1 MHIIF
6 TSEAEKAVFDAL
18 QELEIDETAAVL
30 HVMNTTEEG
39 VEYFLMLRTLE
50 QLRKDEEI
58 EGLDSADESINDNE
72 EEETEEEGD
81 KEVEE

>member
-18 QELEIDETAAVL
+18 QGLEIDETAEVL
-30 HVMNTTEEG
+30 HVINTTEEG

-50 QLRKDEEI
+50 QLRKNEEI
-58 EGLDSADESINDNE
+58 EGLDSTDESIDDNDENT
-72 EEETEEEGD
+72 EETEED
-81 KEVEE
+81 KEVEV